1 MEDQLRQVAKPQEP
15 LKLRRKGLAMS
26 TPGYHTPSKVVVI
39 GGGYAGT
46 VAANHLRMRAD
57 VDITLVNPRPEFV
70 ERIRLHQF
78 VAEPGE
84 ATMNYGI
91 WTAGFGVPE
100 LAAASGLLSDE
111 LGRLL
116 TDETLT
122 SVDDGRIAGPAAAD
136 ELPGRT
142 TAQGTGRRHRAE
154 PHHGNRTGGD
164 QPGLRGVVRQPRP
177 ARRHTTALPQ
187 RRYRGE
193 SLHRR
198 AHGCGD
204 QGGDLQTRGVEDS
217 SRGPQAGFQFLAQ
230 GRPASRA
237 AGLCSAGGHVPVTT
251 GELAERLTGVDEH
264 TNGKSRL
271 AALGPGRPLHCGI
284 HRHLQLRTEVAHN
297 ARRIS

>member
-15 LKLRRKGLAMS
+15 LKLTRKGLAMS

-100 LAAASGLLSDE
+100 LAAASGLLTDE

-122 SVDDGRIAGPAAAD
+122 SVDDGRIIAAGDAAAP
-136 ELPGRT
+136 PGR
-142 TAQGTGRRHRAE
+142 R
-154 PHHGNRTGGD
+154 
-164 QPGLRGVVRQPRP
+164 
-177 ARRHTTALPQ
+177 
-187 RRYRGE
+187 
-193 SLHRR
+193 
-198 AHGCGD
+198 CG
-204 QGGDLQTRGVEDS
+204 
-217 SRGPQAGFQFLAQ
+217 
-230 GRPASRA
+230 
-237 AGLCSAGGHVPVTT
+237 
-251 GELAERLTGVDEH
+251 
-264 TNGKSRL
+264 
-271 AALGPGRPLHCGI
+271 
-284 HRHLQLRTEVAHN
+284 
-297 ARRIS
+297 

>member
-1 MEDQLRQVAKPQEP
+1 V
-15 LKLRRKGLAMS
+15 S

-116 TDETLT
+116 TDETPT
-122 SVDDGRIAGPAAAD
+122 SVDDGRIIAAGDAAAP
-136 ELPGRT
+136 PGRPLRMSCQA
-142 TAQGTGRRHRAE
+142 AQPLRAQAADTVLSRITGTE
-154 PHHGNRTGGD
+154 PAVINQAFTG
-164 QPGLRGVVRQPRP
+164 
-177 ARRHTTALPQ
+177 
-187 RRYRGE
+187 
-193 SLHRR
+193 S
-198 AHGCGD
+198 C
-204 QGGDLQTRGVEDS
+204 
-217 SRGPQAGFQFLAQ
+217 
-230 GRPASRA
+230 
-237 AGLCSAGGHVPVTT
+237 VPVTT
-251 GELAERLTGVDEH
+251 GEHAKTVHGVDEH
-264 TNGKSRL
+264 ANEKSRL
-271 AALGPGRPLHCGI
+271 ATLGPGRPLHCGI
-284 HRHLQLRTEVAHN
+284 HRHPRLRTEVAHN